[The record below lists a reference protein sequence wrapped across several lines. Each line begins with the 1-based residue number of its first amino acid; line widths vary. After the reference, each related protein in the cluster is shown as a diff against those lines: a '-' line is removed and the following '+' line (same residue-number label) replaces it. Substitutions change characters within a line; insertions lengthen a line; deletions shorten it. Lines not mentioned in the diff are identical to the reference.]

1 MKDSKAIIFIVF
13 IGFICILLGV
23 FLGRNS
29 TNNYITLKQATEPVS
44 HIEKSEETDLVNT
57 QADTLG
63 KININTAS
71 LSLLTELP
79 GIGESIAQR
88 IIDYRTEH
96 GPFTGVTD
104 LLQVDGIGEKRLETI
119 WDLVTAKGD

>member
-88 IIDYRTEH
+88 IIDYREAN
-96 GPFTGVTD
+96 GPFSQLSDIKNVE
-104 LLQVDGIGEKRLETI
+104 GIGDKRFSQIEQFIT
-119 WDLVTAKGD
+119 TGG